1 MEHTKGGQP
10 RAQWASSLGFI
21 LATAGSAV
29 GLGNIWKFPGKAY
42 EGGGAAFIIVYV
54 LIVAVLGM
62 SIMLAE
68 FAIGRRA
75 QKNPATAFSLI
86 GNGKGGWIG
95 KLSLITAFIILS
107 YYSQVGGWVL
117 KYIEGYLFES
127 GAIYADPTGYFLGML
142 GSSAMPWQSAVIYPL
157 IFLALVVF
165 VIIRGVEQGIERMSK
180 ILMPGLFLLLIILTV
195 RAVTL
200 PGSAEGLG
208 YLLNPDWSKLSFQM
222 VLVALGQAFYSLSLG
237 MAIITTYGSYVSRK
251 ENLIKHTAIIC
262 SLDTV
267 VAIMAAFMIIPA
279 VFAMGVEPGMGG
291 SFAFISLAEVFRQM
305 PMGSLFGA
313 FFYLL
318 LFLAALTS
326 AISLLEGPVAY
337 FVETFGFD
345 RKKVTCC
352 FGIGLFALGIFYTLS
367 QVYLPIKG
375 VWFDGVNGLT
385 FPAFGDFMEFLTD
398 RLMVPVTA
406 LSLCLFVGWRWGAD
420 RASHELEHNG
430 RFPLRGVWMAMVR
443 FIAPLSIGVILIGGL
458 VFGLA
463 LS

>member
-1 MEHTKGGQP
+1 MEKSKGTQQ

-42 EGGGAAFIIVYV
+42 EGGGAAFIIVYI
-54 LIVAVLGM
+54 LSVAFLGM

-68 FAIGRRA
+68 FAVGRRG
-75 QKNPATAFSLI
+75 QKNPAAAFQKI
-86 GNGKGGWIG
+86 GHGRGGWIG

-117 KYIEGYLFES
+117 KYIEGYLMES
-127 GAIYADPTGYFLGML
+127 GTLYADPTGYFLGML
-142 GSSAMPWQSAVIYPL
+142 GSSGMPWQSAVIYPA
-157 IFLALVVF
+157 IFLAMVVF
-165 VIIRGVEQGIERMSK
+165 TIIRGVEEGIERMSK
-180 ILMPGLFLLLIILTV
+180 ILMPGLFLLLIVLTV

-200 PGSAEGLG
+200 PGAAEGLS
-208 YLLNPDWSKLSFQM
+208 YLLRPDWSKLSFQM

-237 MAIITTYGSYVSRK
+237 MAIITTYGSYVSRQ
-251 ENLIKHTAIIC
+251 ENLVKHTAIIC

-267 VAIMAAFMIIPA
+267 VAIMAAFMVIPA
-279 VFAMGVEPGMGG
+279 VFAMGVQPGMGG

-305 PMGSLFGA
+305 PMGNLFGA
-313 FFYLL
+313 AFYLL

-337 FVETFGFD
+337 FVETFDCD
-345 RKKVTCC
+345 RKKVTYC
-352 FGIGLFALGIFYTLS
+352 FGIALFVLGIFYTLS
-367 QVYLPIKG
+367 QVYLPLKG
-375 VWFDGVNGLT
+375 VWFDGANGLI
-385 FPAFGDFMEFLTD
+385 FPPFGDFMEFLTD
-398 RLMVPVTA
+398 RLMVPVGA
-406 LSLCLFVGWRWGAD
+406 LALCLFVGWRWGASE
-420 RASHELEHNG
+420 ASREIEHNG
-430 RFPLRGVWMAMVR
+430 RFPLRAIWIAMVK
-443 FIAPLSIGVILIGGL
+443 FIAPLSIVVILIGGL